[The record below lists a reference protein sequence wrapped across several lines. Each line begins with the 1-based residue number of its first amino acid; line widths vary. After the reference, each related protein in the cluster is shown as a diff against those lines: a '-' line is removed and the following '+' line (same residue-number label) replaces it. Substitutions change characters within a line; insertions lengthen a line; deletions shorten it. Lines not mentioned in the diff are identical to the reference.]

1 MTVSRST
8 HVASNDSIL
17 FLFMAGVIFNC
28 IYVKV
33 IVKVFVA
40 QSFLTL
46 CDPMDCSLP
55 GPSVRGIPQARIL
68 ELVAISYSRSSWP
81 KSWDGS
87 HVSSVS
93 STSTTR
99 EVPLNVYHCLV
110 CSLCLF
116 SIVVNW
122 VMVPQRCPCLS
133 PVEPMNTSAYMVKG
147 TLQMWL
153 N

>member
-17 FLFMAGVIFNC
+17 FIFMAGVIFNC

-55 GPSVRGIPQARIL
+55 GPSVHGIPQAR
-68 ELVAISYSRSSWP
+68 A
-81 KSWDGS
+81 
-87 HVSSVS
+87 
-93 STSTTR
+93 R
-99 EVPLNVYHCLV
+99 E
-110 CSLCLF
+110 
-116 SIVVNW
+116 
-122 VMVPQRCPCLS
+122 
-133 PVEPMNTSAYMVKG
+133 
-147 TLQMWL
+147 
-153 N
+153 